1 MLNKIAAGVAG
12 WFVASGFTR
21 DMTVAYIG
29 VPMNI
34 IVACSIGAMCSFG
47 YGDPV
52 KPRSEMFAAVATS
65 IFMGAAF
72 TGFVNALLHHSLQM
86 EMLDGTAASLGAIVS
101 FAMRPFLP
109 WAYDTLRRGRWVRL
123 IPFFRRNE

>member
-52 KPRSEMFAAVATS
+52 KPRSKMFAAVATS

-72 TGFVNALLHHSLQM
+72 TGFVNVLLHHSLQM